1 MTLMGIQSE
10 WQYVVKGLIIIIS
23 VAGGALSHLFS
34 TRKAVRQQKAAL

>member
-1 MTLMGIQSE
+1 MGIQSE
-10 WQYVVKGLIIIIS
+10 WQYVVKGLIIIIIS